1 MCKYRV
7 ADYHHYLLLCS
18 LSGIRSVLFTSGSSV
33 CICIQLAGFKVHV
46 LPLTVTLKSPS
57 GYICMTLPTFP
68 KICRNKNDYKTMV
81 SSVTLNLEMKLLTD
95 KKKSDSPIVWI
106 QIFFLKKK
114 KSADY
119 RTRFISELYYI
130 PLNL

>member
-1 MCKYRV
+1 MCNYTV

-68 KICRNKNDYKTMV
+68 KICRNKNNYNKYLAILRYKNGHN
-81 SSVTLNLEMKLLTD
+81 SSKNCRK
-95 KKKSDSPIVWI
+95 IVI
-106 QIFFLKKK
+106 IELHL
-114 KSADY
+114 DIHN
-119 RTRFISELYYI
+119 FIGYTYMPYLASI
-130 PLNL
+130 

>member
-1 MCKYRV
+1 MCNYRV

-81 SSVTLNLEMKLLTD
+81 SSVQLNLEMKLLTD
-95 KKKSDSPIVWI
+95 EKRVT
-106 QIFFLKKK
+106 L
-114 KSADY
+114 
-119 RTRFISELYYI
+119 L
-130 PLNL
+130 